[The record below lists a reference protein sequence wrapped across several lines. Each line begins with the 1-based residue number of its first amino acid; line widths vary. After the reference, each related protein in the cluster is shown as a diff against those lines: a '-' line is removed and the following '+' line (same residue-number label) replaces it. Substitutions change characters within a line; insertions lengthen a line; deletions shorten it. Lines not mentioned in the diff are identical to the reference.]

1 MLSFMMLTRELP
13 ENAPIQ
19 LTGGVCRHSL
29 GSSLLKVTVHP
40 NIKNSVGVYSPSCDG
55 KSAEAS

>member
-1 MLSFMMLTRELP
+1 MMLTWELP

-29 GSSLLKVTVHP
+29 ESSLLKETVHP
-40 NIKNSVGVYSPSCDG
+40 KIKMKNSVGTYSPSCDG
-55 KSAEAS
+55 KSAEAL